1 MKKTYFHDREH
12 VSEKKVQKKTI
23 PSQHINQK
31 RIVDINKL
39 LNRVRMNK
47 KDETKR
53 KIIFNILAI
62 FGLSL
67 FGLFIAIV
75 N

>member
-12 VSEKKVQKKTI
+12 VREKKVQKKTI